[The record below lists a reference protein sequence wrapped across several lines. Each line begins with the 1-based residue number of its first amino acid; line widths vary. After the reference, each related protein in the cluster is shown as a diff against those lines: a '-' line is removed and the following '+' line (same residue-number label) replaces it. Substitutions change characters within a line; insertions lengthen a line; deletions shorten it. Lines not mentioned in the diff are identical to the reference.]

1 MTASRKDLE
10 KLHALLC
17 KVFGKWLTDFLADPE
32 NYNLTPAHVAQIS
45 KFLTDNDIRAK
56 SEQNTDAQELLA
68 ATLRATMEAETTK
81 DPRVQEFLTGL
92 RSNALRQDAKH

>member
-1 MTASRKDLE
+1 MTASRTDLE

-56 SEQNTDAQELLA
+56 SEQNTDAQALLA
-68 ATLRATMEAETTK
+68 ATLRATMEAETSK
-81 DPRVQEFLTGL
+81 DPRVKEFLTGL
-92 RSNALRQDAKH
+92 RTDLSQKSSQH